1 MITTIGRWANA
12 PDLIEP
18 IVGYRAWRSIA
29 SERAVRLFPITAAD
43 DDLGVSE
50 WEGAWSGWVRASCPT
65 RDEVAHLA
73 PDEGCSCGFYAMK
86 TPDAVAWFTAS
97 NHVRPYVEDSDG
109 VNGVV
114 FGRVELAGKV
124 IEHETG
130 YRAERARIA
139 ELIPTTTDGGVTL
152 SLARRLGLPLGPI
165 WDTAPLVRE
174 MQDELEEIEEGTR
187 SSRPHPGLRDR
198 LRLRLHRR
206 RFHVIPG
213 GLD

>member
-1 MITTIGRWANA
+1 MITTIGRWAHA

-18 IVGYRAWRSIA
+18 IVAYRAWRYTA
-29 SERAVRLFPITAAD
+29 SERTVRLFPITATPE
-43 DDLGVSE
+43 DLGGE
-50 WEGAWSGWVRASCPT
+50 NAWEGACLAWVRASCPT
-65 RDEVAHLA
+65 LDGGTHLA

-86 TPDAVAWFTAS
+86 RPDAVATFTAKSQARTYPDDDDMS
-97 NHVRPYVEDSDG
+97 NS
-109 VNGVV
+109 VV

-124 IEHETG
+124 IEHEIG

-152 SLARRLGLPLGPI
+152 SIARRLGLPAGPA
-165 WDTAPLVRE
+165 WDTAALVGE
-174 MQDELEEIEEGTR
+174 MQEMEADRRNRL
-187 SSRPHPGLRDR
+187 HLGLRDR

-206 RFHVIPG
+206 HFHLIQG

>member
-18 IVGYRAWRSIA
+18 IVGYRAWRTIA
-29 SERAVRLFPITAAD
+29 TERAVRLFPITAAD
-43 DDLGVSE
+43 DDVGVSE
-50 WEGAWSGWVRASCPT
+50 WEGAWSRWVRASCPT

-86 TPDAVAWFTAS
+86 TPDAVAKFTVMNEVHPDADHALS
-97 NHVRPYVEDSDG
+97 
-109 VNGVV
+109 NGVV
-114 FGRVELAGKV
+114 FGRVKLAGKV

-152 SLARRLGLPLGPI
+152 SIARRLGIPVGPA
-165 WDTAPLVRE
+165 WDTAALVRE
-174 MQDELEEIEEGTR
+174 MQEMEAGRRNRL
-187 SSRPHPGLRDR
+187 HLGLRDR
-198 LRLRLHRR
+198 LRLRLHQRH
-206 RFHVIPG
+206 FHVIQG
-213 GLD
+213 ALD

>member
-1 MITTIGRWANA
+1 MITTIGRWAKA

-18 IVGYRAWRSIA
+18 IVGYRAWRFTA
-29 SERAVRLFPITAAD
+29 SERAVQLFAVTLIA
-43 DDLGVSE
+43 DDLGDE
-50 WEGAWSGWVRASCPT
+50 NPWEGAWSGWVRASCPA
-65 RDEVAHLA
+65 DEGTPLA

-86 TPDAVAWFTAS
+86 TPDAVACFTATS
-97 NHVRPYVEDSDG
+97 HVRPYADDTDVT
-109 VNGVV
+109 NGVV

-152 SLARRLGLPLGPI
+152 SLARRLGVPLGPI

-174 MQDELEEIEEGTR
+174 MQEMEEDR
-187 SSRPHPGLRDR
+187 RNRLHLGLRDR

-206 RFHVIPG
+206 HFHVIPG